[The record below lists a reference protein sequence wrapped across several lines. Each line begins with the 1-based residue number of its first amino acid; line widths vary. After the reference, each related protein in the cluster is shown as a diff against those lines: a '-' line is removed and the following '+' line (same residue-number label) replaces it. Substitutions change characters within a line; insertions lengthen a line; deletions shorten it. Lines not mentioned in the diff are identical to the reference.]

1 MNGLEH
7 KRAAGAGGRKADFQ
21 DIDRTTGLKYN
32 LLVMKQDTPH
42 IHRSRW
48 PLGRGSIKSY
58 LFNRIKAN
66 PRLYLRYLRLAILLS
81 NYGITP
87 PLTMQAEEQE
97 ARWRNQGTAES
108 DIHTENYTIYNDSIE
123 KLFQDVLPLL
133 TPGSRI
139 LEIGC
144 NAGRSLNY
152 LFNKGFR
159 GLTGIEIGSHA
170 LELFEKTFPETFKS
184 TNIIAGNAVEEIKK
198 LETNFYDLVF
208 THSVL
213 VTIPAK
219 HNHIFREM
227 CRVCRGFILTLESEG
242 HLRAFP
248 RNFKRMFKKNGFIQ
262 VAYRW
267 LVWNQD
273 EKLTFPHPVKDEDV
287 LKNNTI
293 RLFAPYVKARG

>member
-1 MNGLEH
+1 M
-7 KRAAGAGGRKADFQ
+7 KRY
-21 DIDRTTGLKYN
+21 TS
-32 LLVMKQDTPH
+32 H
-42 IHRSRW
+42 IPWFPWR
-48 PLGRGSIKSY
+48 LGSGSIRDY
-58 LFNRIKAN
+58 LSKRIKAN

-81 NYGITP
+81 NHGITP
-87 PLTMQAEEQE
+87 PLTVKAEKHE
-97 ARWRNQGTAES
+97 AKWRNQGTS
-108 DIHTENYTIYNDSIE
+108 KSPIRTENYTIYNDSIE

-133 TPGSRI
+133 TPESSI

-159 GLTGIEIGSHA
+159 NLTGIEIGTHA
-170 LELFEKTFPETFKS
+170 LELFEKTFPGAFNS
-184 TNIIAGNAVEEIKK
+184 TDIIAGNAVEEIKK
-198 LETNFYDLVF
+198 LETNFYDLVY

-213 VTIPAK
+213 VTIAAR

-227 CRVCRGFILTLESEG
+227 CRVCRGYILTLESEG
-242 HLRAFP
+242 QLRAFP
-248 RNFKRMFKKNGFIQ
+248 RDFKRMFEKNGFAQ

-273 EKLTFPHPVKDEDV
+273 EKLTFPLPVKDEHV

-293 RLFAPYVKARG
+293 RLFAPYVKTRG

>member
-1 MNGLEH
+1 LNGLEH
-7 KRAAGAGGRKADFQ
+7 KRVTGAGGRKADYQ

-32 LLVMKQDTPH
+32 LFVMKQDTPH

-48 PLGRGSIKSY
+48 RLGRGRIKNY

-81 NYGITP
+81 NHGITP

-108 DIHTENYTIYNDSIE
+108 SIRTENYTIYNDSIE

-133 TPGSRI
+133 TAGSRI

-159 GLTGIEIGSHA
+159 DLTGIEIGLHA
-170 LELFEKTFPETFKS
+170 LELFEKTFPGTFES

-227 CRVCRGFILTLESEG
+227 CRVCRGFILILESEG

-248 RNFKRMFKKNGFIQ
+248 RNFKRMFEKNGFTQ

-293 RLFAPYVKARG
+293 RLFAPYAKARG

>member
-1 MNGLEH
+1 LEH
-7 KRAAGAGGRKADFQ
+7 KRAKGAGGRKAEYQ
-21 DIDRTTGLKYN
+21 DIDRTTSFKYN
-32 LLVMKQDTPH
+32 LFIMKQDTPH
-42 IHRSRW
+42 SHGFRW
-48 PLGRGSIKSY
+48 RLGNGSIRDYIFK
-58 LFNRIKAN
+58 RIKAN

-81 NYGITP
+81 NHGITP
-87 PLTMQAEEQE
+87 PLTMKAEDNE
-97 ARWRNQGTAES
+97 ARWRNQGTAKS
-108 DIHTENYTIYNDSIE
+108 PIRTENYTIYNDSIE

-133 TPGSRI
+133 TPASSI

-159 GLTGIEIGSHA
+159 NLTGIEMGTQA
-170 LELFEKTFPETFKS
+170 LELFEKTFPGTFKS

-227 CRVCRGFILTLESEG
+227 CRICRGYILILESEG

-248 RNFKRMFKKNGFIQ
+248 RDFKHIFEKNGFAQ

-287 LKNNTI
+287 IKNNTI
-293 RLFAPYVKARG
+293 RLFAPYAKAHD